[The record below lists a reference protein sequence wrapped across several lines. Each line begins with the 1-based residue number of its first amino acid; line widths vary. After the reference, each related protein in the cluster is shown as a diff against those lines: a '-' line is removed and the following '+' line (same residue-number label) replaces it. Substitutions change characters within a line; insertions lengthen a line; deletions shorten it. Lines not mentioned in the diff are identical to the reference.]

1 MRLEADGSEKS
12 DSSIN
17 LSDDEGKN
25 YVDSRKSKTMKE
37 NQIGKGLDKDEYEE
51 SKSNSSDELD
61 SEEDMNN

>member
-17 LSDDEGKN
+17 LSDDEGTHN
-25 YVDSRKSKTMKE
+25 VDSRKSKTMKE